1 MAQGARGR
9 LQMQHMRRWC
19 CSMAASQ
26 LMHVECVAGSGQPW
40 KLSGT
45 RARLICP
52 GAPGLG
58 SRSVKVSKHAGQLSA
73 EPSGSEPRSD
83 PKTLETL
90 HPSGWG
96 PSPSWSTAPTHEG
109 LV

>member
-9 LQMQHMRRWC
+9 LQMQHLRRRC

-83 PKTLETL
+83 PKTLETR

-96 PSPSWSTAPTHEG
+96 PHAASWH
-109 LV
+109 